1 MNRRRYCYVLLV
13 LVILPSMGCRR
24 DMQSQ
29 PKYTP
34 LARSWFYPDG
44 RSARPVPPGTISVDE
59 VNINPA
65 VDTGQVN
72 GTYVNSIPIPVTA
85 DLLKRGQQRFDIY
98 CAPCHGRTGFGKGM
112 IAERGFKIP
121 ADLNGKRV
129 RDEPPGYIYQVIVN
143 GYGGMASYAYQIKSA
158 RDRWAIVAYIKAL
171 QLSRYAPLS
180 DVPAAARSRLEKE
193 P

>member
-1 MNRRRYCYVLLV
+1 MNRCGAGYLLLV
-13 LVILPSMGCRR
+13 LAIVPSVGCRR

-44 RSARPVPPGTISVDE
+44 RSARPVPPGTIP
-59 VNINPA
+59 VNEANLNPA
-65 VDTGQVN
+65 VDTGEVD
-72 GTYVNSIPIPVTA
+72 GTYVNSVPIPVTEE
-85 DLLKRGQQRFDIY
+85 LLKRGQQRFDIY
-98 CAPCHGRTGFGKGM
+98 CAPCHARTGFGDGV
-112 IAERGFKIP
+112 IAERGFKKP
-121 ADLNGKRV
+121 ANLNGKRV
-129 RDEPPGYIYQVIVN
+129 RDEPPGYLYQVIVN